1 MIFYFRSGI
10 SLCFLNPKLRIIQT
24 WPLQSMSDLL
34 STWLLKLLCLFWNHL
49 YFFCQSRRGSLC
61 TILRIYCQEIK
72 SVVNSI
78 SDQGNQN
85 RSHII
90 LRNYSQCAPSQLSVY
105 LFIFL
110 FFTSFLNN
118 FPEKCTWLTLSK
130 LTRIDYSTL
139 RFSFSIA

>member
-1 MIFYFRSGI
+1 MIFCFRCRI
-10 SLCFLNPKLRIIQT
+10 SPYFLNPKLRIIQT

-34 STWLLKLLCLFWNHL
+34 STWLLKLLCSFCNHL
-49 YFFCQSRRGSLC
+49 YFFCQNRRGSLC

-78 SDQGNQN
+78 SYCGTTVSALLLNF
-85 RSHII
+85 
-90 LRNYSQCAPSQLSVY
+90 

-110 FFTSFLNN
+110 FIYLFIFFTSVLNN
-118 FPEKCTWLTLSK
+118 FPEKWTWLTLSK

-139 RFSFSIA
+139 RFSFSIAQH

>member
-1 MIFYFRSGI
+1 MIFYFRSRI
-10 SLCFLNPKLRIIQT
+10 SPYFLNPKLRIIQT

-34 STWLLKLLCLFWNHL
+34 STWLLKLLCSFWNHL
-49 YFFCQSRRGSLC
+49 YFFCQNRRSILC

-105 LFIFL
+105 FIYFIF
-110 FFTSFLNN
+110 FFVSFLYN
-118 FPEKCTWLTLSK
+118 FPEKCWLLNSK
-130 LTRIDYSTL
+130 V
-139 RFSFSIA
+139 